1 MKTFQQFNED
11 IEQRRIDAR
20 QRTLDMQTAARERA
34 QSYRDAQIQK
44 REEKREREKLKQEI
58 ATELQTEQHPP
69 SVSNPYNIAV
79 AKQSASWKGRQI
91 RQSHGEM
98 QSRAQSELQQK
109 QARLKSIMS
118 R

>member
-20 QRTLDMQTAARERA
+20 QRTLDIQTAARERA
-34 QSYRDAQIQK
+34 QAYRDAQIQK
-44 REEKREREKLKQEI
+44 RDEKRERDKLKQEI
-58 ATELQTEQHPP
+58 EAELQTEQTPTMQP
-69 SVSNPYNIAV
+69 NLYNQLV
-79 AKQSASWKGRQI
+79 ARRQASQKSAHIRHVHGEIGAEARAQQSA
-91 RQSHGEM
+91 
-98 QSRAQSELQQK
+98 K